1 MCPAWAGRNP
11 DRPVQK
17 RSRLRRQLSS
27 QASPLRSPGIPTP
40 TTKPAIPVHENDR
53 GAVLAVSRA
62 AIALGNGTGGNRSM
76 RSGPTFAMRCSTGI
90 RLKAQTGPTRAR
102 RGSALFF
109 TISPPSGSGGG
120 EGNTAS
126 CIERLERTLIAM
138 LLSSDRDRAALRI
151 LHRMNGSSGKCGI
164 RISQSRRTLRRAETA
179 EAGIHKT
186 CLPGRNGSP
195 HRHLNKVKLLLP

>member
-1 MCPAWAGRNP
+1 MIEA
-11 DRPVQK
+11 
-17 RSRLRRQLSS
+17 QLISS
-27 QASPLRSPGIPTP
+27 DAS
-40 TTKPAIPVHENDR
+40 
-53 GAVLAVSRA
+53 
-62 AIALGNGTGGNRSM
+62 ALGNGTGGNRSM

-109 TISPPSGSGGG
+109 TISPPSGSGGW
-120 EGNTAS
+120 ERKHRELYRAS
-126 CIERLERTLIAM
+126 GAHLNRNAAIVGQG
-138 LLSSDRDRAALRI
+138 SGALRI

-186 CLPGRNGSP
+186 WLPGRNGSP